1 MNIGKLND
9 EEMKKI
15 INNESLRVSLT
26 KESHIWFFNVYFG
39 HYITYEA
46 ANFHREMFALT
57 ENENITTLGMIAF
70 RGSAKSTIFTL
81 SYPIWAILGK
91 QQKKFVIILGE
102 TQRQAKQHLVN
113 IRKELES
120 NELLKSDLG
129 PFKEIEDE
137 WGSYS
142 LVIPKY
148 NARITAAS
156 MEQTIRGMRHNQY
169 RPDLLICDDIEDL
182 NNVKTKEGRDKVYNW
197 IAGEVVPAGDHNT
210 RIIFI
215 GNLLHEDSLLMRIKG
230 KIINKELDGYFTEI
244 PLIDSN
250 DNITWPGKFPD
261 MKSIEKEKKKIGD
274 EISWQREYMLKII
287 PSSERAIHQ
296 EWIKYYDELPSI
308 EQRRMNPIDWRKH
321 DGLTEG
327 GKILL
332 SEQIR
337 QNALKANPLNL
348 TYRYT
353 ATGIDLAASQ
363 KQSADFTAMVSARVY
378 GSGKDLKIYILPN
391 PINERLTFPEI
402 ITKAKSLSL
411 ALGNGLPTKLYVEE
425 AAIQQY
431 VPQQLVADGFPAEGV
446 KVSGDK
452 WFRLHLLS
460 IYIQNGTIIFP
471 KIGAELLISNLVN
484 FGAEKHDDLADAFS
498 LLINKII
505 SVNLKK
511 GKGFGLAVGDGAG
524 NTIMYSNES
533 GMEIITQDGK
543 RHPYTPIYHF
553 NV

>member
-1 MNIGKLND
+1 MNIEKLND

-26 KESHIWFFNVYFG
+26 KGSHIWFFNVYFG

-57 ENENITTLGMIAF
+57 ENENITTLGIVAF
-70 RGSAKSTIFTL
+70 RGCAKSTIFTL

-169 RPDLLICDDIEDL
+169 RPDLIICDDIEDL
-182 NNVKTKEGRDKVYNW
+182 NNVRTKEGRDKVYNW
-197 IAGEVVPAGDHNT
+197 ITGEVVPAGDHST

-244 PLIDSN
+244 PLIDNN

-261 MKSIEKEKKKIGD
+261 MKSVEKEKKKIGD

-287 PSSERAIHQ
+287 PSSERAIHR
-296 EWIKYYDELPSI
+296 EWIKYYDELPSM
-308 EQRRMNPIDWRKH
+308 ERRKFNPIDWRKYA
-321 DGLTEG
+321 GLTDG

-332 SEQIR
+332 NEQIR
-337 QNALKANPLNL
+337 QNTLKDNPAVNL
-348 TYRYT
+348 AYGYT

-378 GSGKDLKIYILPN
+378 GSGKGLKIYILPHS
-391 PINERLTFPEI
+391 INERLTFPEI
-402 ITKAKSLSL
+402 IRKAKGLSL
-411 ALGNGLPTKLYVEE
+411 ALGNGFPTKLYVEE

-446 KVSGDK
+446 KIFGDK

-460 IYIQNGTIIFP
+460 IYIQNGTVIFP
-471 KIGAELLISNLVN
+471 KIGAEPLISNLVN

-511 GKGFGLAVGDGAG
+511 GRGFGLAVGDGAG

-543 RHPYTPIYHF
+543 RHPYMPIHHA
-553 NV
+553 